1 MTRGDRVEIGF
12 VARAHGIHGEIVV
25 GLHNPDSTALAAAA
39 QLFVGGDAYTVES
52 VRHGNHGPLV
62 ALAGVADRTAAEQL
76 KGRPIA
82 VERALVAEDDDILLE
97 ELVGFAVHLTDGTS
111 WGTVVGLELGAQD
124 RLVIH
129 DDHVERLLPI
139 VDELIA
145 EIDAAQETITVTPP
159 ESWPSTPLAKV
170 GHSPPSDGRS
180 PSHYERRRSGK

>member
-1 MTRGDRVEIGF
+1 VTRDGRVEIGY
-12 VARAHGIHGEIVV
+12 VLRAHGIRGEIVV
-25 GLHNPDSTALAAAA
+25 GLHNPMSDALAGAE
-39 QLFVGGDAYTVES
+39 QIFVGGESYAVES

-62 ALAGVADRTAAEQL
+62 ALAGVVDRTAAEQL

-82 VERALVAEDDDILLE
+82 VDRARVAEDDDILLE
-97 ELVGFAVHLTDGTS
+97 ELVGFEVRLTDGTS

-129 DDHVERLLPI
+129 DEHVERLLPI

-145 EIDAAQETITVTPP
+145 EIDADEQTILVTPP

-170 GHSPPSDGRS
+170 KG
-180 PSHYERRRSGK
+180 

>member
-25 GLHNPDSTALAAAA
+25 GLHNPESTALADAE
-39 QLFVGGDAYTVES
+39 QLFLGDDAYTVES

-82 VERALVAEDDDILLE
+82 VARALVAEDDDVLLD
-97 ELVGFAVHLTDGTS
+97 ELVGFEVQTTDGTS
-111 WGTVVGLELGAQD
+111 WGHVVGLELGPQD

-129 DDHVERLLPI
+129 DDAVERLLPI
-139 VDELIA
+139 VDELIT
-145 EIDAAQETITVTPP
+145 EIDLDDEVIIVTPP
-159 ESWPSTPLAKV
+159 EAYPSTPLAKA
-170 GHSPPSDGRS
+170 GR
-180 PSHYERRRSGK
+180 